1 MRHFS
6 ELSPAALRV
15 VDAAEGLLQRQ
26 GYNGFSYD
34 DVSALIGIKKPSI
47 HYHFPKKEDLVAMVA
62 QRYRH
67 RFREQ
72 LLGIEGT
79 CADPLERLQAYA
91 VLFEQTFSQRRLCL
105 GAMLG
110 AEYESL
116 PPSVLAELDAFFKV
130 NVEWLTLMVTQGQQ
144 AGRIRNL
151 GAPASLAQT
160 LICTLEGAM
169 IVGRAMNSAEG
180 PAQIGATLL
189 NFLQA

>member
-34 DVSALIGIKKPSI
+34 DVSALVGIKKPSI
-47 HYHFPKKEDLVAMVA
+47 HYHFPKKEDLVAVVA

-72 LLGIEGT
+72 LLAIEGT

-91 VLFEQTFSQRRLCL
+91 VMFEETLSKRRLCL

-110 AEYESL
+110 AESESL

-130 NVEWLTLMVTQGQQ
+130 NIEWLTLMVAQGQQ
-144 AGRIRNL
+144 NSRIRAL
-151 GAPASLAQT
+151 GTPASLAQA
-160 LICTLEGAM
+160 LICTLQGAM
-169 IVGRAMNSAEG
+169 IVHRAMDNAEG
-180 PAQIGATLL
+180 PAQIGATLIAL
-189 NFLQA
+189 LQA